1 MELKDVIDFAY
12 SMTNMDEVK
21 NGKFLLP
28 KEIVFSVEKRLHE
41 KLHRELRNEKK
52 EFDYK
57 NLDNDFSLKVFD
69 MNIKF
74 QNNENES

>member
-21 NGKFLLP
+21 NGKFSLP
-28 KEIVFSVEKRLHE
+28 KEIVFNMKKILHE
-41 KLHRELRNEKK
+41 KLHREIRNEKK

-57 NLDNDFSLKVFD
+57 NLDNDFDLSVFGI
-69 MNIKF
+69 NFKF
-74 QNNENES
+74 QNNENKE